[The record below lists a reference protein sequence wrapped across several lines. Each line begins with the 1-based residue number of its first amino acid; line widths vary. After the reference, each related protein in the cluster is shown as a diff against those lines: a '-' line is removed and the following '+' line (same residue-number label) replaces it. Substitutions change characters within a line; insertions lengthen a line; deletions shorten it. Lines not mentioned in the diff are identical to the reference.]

1 MTTYSSIL
9 TDALES
15 VTEAFLD
22 NPANF
27 SDERSLATAVRYQ
40 INAQTS
46 PASVATCTV
55 RESSGARGSITDHDR
70 YTKRYAEITS
80 IDRAH
85 CEIGGPQ
92 FPFGDTE
99 RLDLGVFGDDISLRI
114 NTGTQAF
121 DPDDLKAA
129 VEFKYIKNTNYL
141 RYRPDDEQ
149 TLYHNIETDISR
161 LGQLPREVDR
171 RMVVVCNYDVFRRED
186 TLEAKASLNDAATTA
201 DVDLTFVIP
210 EPL

>member
-1 MTTYSSIL
+1 
-9 TDALES
+9 
-15 VTEAFLD
+15 
-22 NPANF
+22 
-27 SDERSLATAVRYQ
+27 
-40 INAQTS
+40 
-46 PASVATCTV
+46 
-55 RESSGARGSITDHDR
+55 
-70 YTKRYAEITS
+70 
-80 IDRAH
+80 
-85 CEIGGPQ
+85 
-92 FPFGDTE
+92 
-99 RLDLGVFGDDISLRI
+99 LGVFGDDISLRI
-114 NTGTQAF
+114 DTGTQAF
-121 DPDDLKAA
+121 DPEDLEAA

-201 DVDLTFVIP
+201 DVDLTLVIP